1 MLDQAAVADY
11 NVVVV
16 GEAVAAAAA
25 VEAAGDVVVVVVGMD
40 LDDDYDVVV
49 EEGQAAIDALDSVVV
64 AVVEAG
70 DVER

>member
-16 GEAVAAAAA
+16 GEAVAAAA

>member
-16 GEAVAAAAA
+16 GEAVAAAA
-25 VEAAGDVVVVVVGMD
+25 VEAVGDVVVVVVGMD

-49 EEGQAAIDALDSVVV
+49 EEGQAAVDALDNVVV

>member
-16 GEAVAAAAA
+16 GEAVAAAA
-25 VEAAGDVVVVVVGMD
+25 VEAAGDVVVGMD

>member
-16 GEAVAAAAA
+16 GEAVAAAA
-25 VEAAGDVVVVVVGMD
+25 VEAEGDVVVVVVGMD

-49 EEGQAAIDALDSVVV
+49 EEGQAAVDALDSVVV

>member
-11 NVVVV
+11 NVAVV
-16 GEAVAAAAA
+16 GEAVAAAA

>member
-16 GEAVAAAAA
+16 GEAVAAAA

-40 LDDDYDVVV
+40 LDDDYDVV